1 VRLGYALELNDL
13 IEFDIFAGW
22 IRKLMKGLNK
32 DSLLQETTLS
42 INDCIHAHD
51 MLFKMMEE
59 ETRGQSIRR
68 GLTNGASPM
77 ERALTKAMDSQL
89 MERLLLPREGSRR
102 GEKPTKATKR
112 EEPTGKSGNQKRKE
126 RIVAAATKEKND
138 EIKRLK
144 EQLGHRTKPKGDSK
158 GGKGKGKDK
167 GKAPPLPK
175 EMREG
180 GKHRG
185 MSLDGRK
192 ICYGYNLPKGCT
204 ECEPGKQCKKGWHI
218 CSIDGCKETHS
229 ATICPKK

>member
-1 VRLGYALELNDL
+1 MR
-13 IEFDIFAGW
+13 
-22 IRKLMKGLNK
+22 
-32 DSLLQETTLS
+32 
-42 INDCIHAHD
+42 
-51 MLFKMMEE
+51 
-59 ETRGQSIRR
+59 
-68 GLTNGASPM
+68 
-77 ERALTKAMDSQL
+77 
-89 MERLLLPREGSRR
+89 
-102 GEKPTKATKR
+102 KPTKATKR

-138 EIKRLK
+138 EIKKLK
-144 EQLGHRTKPKGDSK
+144 EQLGHRTKPKGESK